1 MNSFLDNFILRFYPR
16 SSEKIKEIVE
26 SNMLLDKLV
35 TAVYNK
41 VDNYIQKRVDVSERI
56 IILTQ
61 ILHDWRVGAYKTISY
76 KNISISVFV
85 LMYYVSPYDFVPDF
99 IPFIGKKDDD
109 FVLKKG
115 LIYLDEEI
123 KKYKNWKEQQ

>member
-61 ILHDWRVGAYKTISY
+61 ILHDWRIGTYKTISY
-76 KNISISVFV
+76 KNISISIFV

>member
-61 ILHDWRVGAYKTISY
+61 ILHDWRIGTYKTISY

>member
-26 SNMLLDKLV
+26 SNVLLDKLV

-76 KNISISVFV
+76 KNISISIFV

>member
-76 KNISISVFV
+76 KNISISIFV

>member
-26 SNMLLDKLV
+26 SNVLLDKLV

>member
-26 SNMLLDKLV
+26 SNVLLDKLV

-61 ILHDWRVGAYKTISY
+61 ILHDWRIGTYKTISY

>member
-56 IILTQ
+56 ITLAQ

-76 KNISISVFV
+76 KNISISIFV
-85 LMYYVSPYDFVPDF
+85 LMYFVNPYDFVPDF